1 MTDHPLSKV
10 LPNFDLHSYHAG
22 INMAFSEVVGAGCK
36 LLALSSPYSS
46 EYAEEMLG
54 ATKHAAEEYN
64 TLLYVEPDLLVTKLF
79 PKDIA
84 KDKTVILIAH
94 DQSVLDEYHALKKLK
109 IESDEK
115 GNPDEIEDEIA
126 RRFGVL
132 LSYDEVT
139 LERLLAKHG

>member
-1 MTDHPLSKV
+1 MTDHPLSQI
-10 LPNFDLHSYHAG
+10 LPSFDSHSYPAG

-36 LLALSSPYSS
+36 MLALSSTYSR
-46 EYAEEMLG
+46 EYAEEMLS
-54 ATKHAAEEYN
+54 ATRHAAEEYN
-64 TLLYVEPDLLVTKLF
+64 TLLYIEPDLLVTKLF
-79 PKDIA
+79 PKDVA

-94 DQSVLDEYHALKKLK
+94 NQSVLDEYHSLKKLK

-132 LSYDEVT
+132 LSYDKAT

>member
-1 MTDHPLSKV
+1 MTDHPLNKI
-10 LPNFDLHSYHAG
+10 LPGFDLHSYHAG

-36 LLALSSPYSS
+36 MLALSSPYSR
-46 EYAEEMLG
+46 EFAEEMLG
-54 ATKHAAEEYN
+54 ATRHAAAEYN
-64 TLLYVEPDLLVTKLF
+64 TILYVEPDLLVTKLF
-79 PKDIA
+79 PSDIA
-84 KDKTVILIAH
+84 KGKTVILIAH
-94 DQSVLDEYHALKKLK
+94 DQSVLDEYHSLKKLK

-132 LSYDEVT
+132 LSYDKVT